1 MQEYRD
7 AQEYA
12 RLETREASEAR
23 GPREYVRHKAH
34 KVQEHGKHE
43 HVRRRT
49 RRAETCEAREHV
61 RAQGTRACKAQS
73 TESTR
78 AGKAREP
85 YKLMESNNASHR
97 SKHHVCVLKKFANFT
112 GKHQSWTLLFYKT
125 SDLQPAILFKK
136 RLRHRCFPVSFVN
149 NRKPNDCFDILCD
162 RTYAETTQVFFFY
175 SGLFDLR
182 IFQNIWFSTVVA
194 LHWTCQNLGVNK
206 DCTIG

>member
-1 MQEYRD
+1 MINHSPGWKKLRKLKLQKDIRAARLVQEYRD

-43 HVRRRT
+43 HVRQG
-49 RRAETCEAREHV
+49 EHVGHKTCEAREHV
-61 RAQGTRACKAQS
+61 TAQGTRACKAQS

-85 YKLMESNNASHR
+85 YKLMESNKAWL
-97 SKHHVCVLKKFANFT
+97 LKKFVNFT

-125 SDLQPAILFKK
+125 SDLQLAILFKK

-162 RTYAETTQVFFFY
+162 RTYAETPQVFFFILVFLICEY
-175 SGLFDLR
+175 FKMFGL
-182 IFQNIWFSTVVA
+182 A
-194 LHWTCQNLGVNK
+194 L
-206 DCTIG
+206 